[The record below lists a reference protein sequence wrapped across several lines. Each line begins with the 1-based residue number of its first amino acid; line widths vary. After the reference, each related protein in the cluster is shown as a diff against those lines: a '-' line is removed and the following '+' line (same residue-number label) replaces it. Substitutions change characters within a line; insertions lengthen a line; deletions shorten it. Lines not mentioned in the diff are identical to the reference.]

1 MIRSQTLL
9 VLLLIVAVIMWG
21 SSPVVSDDATGADDV
36 TPEATSI
43 ALNVVPTPA
52 PSPTPPPTSEPTIP
66 QTPPPSPTPMVE
78 PTPIP
83 TEVPVAT
90 ERPIPPETGQEQS
103 LIINRGESGRLEV
116 AFTFDAG
123 EGDGYTVEILDLLA
137 EYGVAGTFG
146 VTGQWAEQ
154 HPELMRRIVDEGHHL
169 LNHTYDHSSF
179 TGFSNGAEPLADDER
194 REQVESTEQII
205 AGVTGGYETS
215 PYFRF
220 PYGDYD
226 AAALDLLGEL
236 GFTYTLWW
244 SCDTQGWNGF
254 TPDVIVGLC
263 GSDADLGGPGAI
275 LLMHVANENDWNALE
290 PLVEDYL
297 AAGYDFVTTEQLLQ
311 P

>member
-1 MIRSQTLL
+1 MIRSQTVL

-21 SSPVVSDDATGADDV
+21 GRSVVSDDATGADEA
-36 TPEATSI
+36 TPETTSI
-43 ALNVVPTPA
+43 ALNPALTPTSPPTPMPTPEPTVPPTPG
-52 PSPTPPPTSEPTIP
+52 PSPTPT
-66 QTPPPSPTPMVE
+66 VE

-83 TEVPVAT
+83 TDIPAAT
-90 ERPIPPETGQEQS
+90 ERPSPPETGQEQS
-103 LIINRGESGRLEV
+103 LIINRGETGRLEV

-123 EGDGYTVEILDLLA
+123 EGAGYTVEILDLLA
-137 EYGVAGTFG
+137 EYGVAATFG

-154 HPELMRRIVDEGHHL
+154 HPELMRRMVDEGHQL

-179 TGFSNGAEPLADDER
+179 TGFSNGAEPLPDDER
-194 REQVESTEQII
+194 REQVESTEQMI
-205 AGVTGGYETS
+205 ADVTGGYETS

-226 AAALDLLGEL
+226 AGALDLLGEM
-236 GFTYTLWW
+236 GFAYTLWW

-254 TPDVIVGLC
+254 TPDEIVSLC
-263 GSDADLGGPGAI
+263 GSEADMGGPGAI
-275 LLMHVANENDWNALE
+275 LLMHVTNENDWNALE

>member
-9 VLLLIVAVIMWG
+9 VLLLVVAVIMWG
-21 SSPVVSDDATGADDV
+21 SRPVVSEDATGADDA

-43 ALNVVPTPA
+43 ALNPEPTRPPPPTPSPTVEPTIA
-52 PSPTPPPTSEPTIP
+52 PSP
-66 QTPPPSPTPMVE
+66 SPTVE
-78 PTPIP
+78 PTPVP
-83 TEVPVAT
+83 TEVPAAT
-90 ERPIPPETGQEQS
+90 ERPLPPETGQEQS

-123 EGDGYTVEILDLLA
+123 EGAGYTVEILDLLDA
-137 EYGVAGTFG
+137 YGIPGTFG

-154 HPELMRRIVDEGHHL
+154 NPELMRRIVDEGHQI

-179 TGFSNGAEPLADDER
+179 TGASPGTDALTNDAR
-194 REQVESTEQII
+194 REQVESTERII
-205 AGVTGGYETS
+205 ADATGGYETS

-236 GFTYTLWW
+236 GFAYTLWW

-254 TPDVIVGLC
+254 TPDEIVGKC
-263 GSDADLGGPGAI
+263 GSEADEGGPGAI

-290 PLVEDYL
+290 PLIGDYL
-297 AAGYDFVTTEQLLQ
+297 DAGYDFVTTEQLLQ

>member
-9 VLLLIVAVIMWG
+9 VLLLIVAVIVWG
-21 SSPVVSDDATGADDV
+21 SSPVVSEDATGEGGV
-36 TPEATSI
+36 TPETTSI
-43 ALNVVPTPA
+43 ALNPAPTRTPSPTQLPTTEPTNPPT
-52 PSPTPPPTSEPTIP
+52 PSPTPTLEPMPEPT
-66 QTPPPSPTPMVE
+66 E
-78 PTPIP
+78 A
-83 TEVPVAT
+83 PVAT
-90 ERPIPPETGQEQS
+90 ERPIPPETGQAQS

-123 EGDGYTVEILDLLA
+123 EGAGYTVEILDLLA

-154 HPELMRRIVDEGHHL
+154 HPDLMLRIVDEGHQL

-179 TGFSNGAEPLADDER
+179 TGFSNGAEPLGSDER
-194 REQVESTEQII
+194 REQVESTERII
-205 AGVTGGYETS
+205 ADVTGGYATS

-226 AAALDLLGEL
+226 AAALDMLGEL
-236 GFTYTLWW
+236 GFAYTLWW

-254 TPDVIVGLC
+254 TPDDIVALC
-263 GSDADLGGPGAI
+263 GTDADMGGPGAI

-297 AAGYDFVTTEQLLQ
+297 DAGYDFVTTEQLLQ

>member
-1 MIRSQTLL
+1 Q
-9 VLLLIVAVIMWG
+9 
-21 SSPVVSDDATGADDV
+21 
-36 TPEATSI
+36 
-43 ALNVVPTPA
+43 
-52 PSPTPPPTSEPTIP
+52 
-66 QTPPPSPTPMVE
+66 
-78 PTPIP
+78 
-83 TEVPVAT
+83 
-90 ERPIPPETGQEQS
+90 
-103 LIINRGESGRLEV
+103 
-116 AFTFDAG
+116 
-123 EGDGYTVEILDLLA
+123 
-137 EYGVAGTFG
+137 
-146 VTGQWAEQ
+146 
-154 HPELMRRIVDEGHHL
+154 L

-194 REQVESTEQII
+194 HVQVASTERII
-205 AGVTGGYETS
+205 ADVTGGYETS

-226 AAALDLLGEL
+226 AGALDLLGEL